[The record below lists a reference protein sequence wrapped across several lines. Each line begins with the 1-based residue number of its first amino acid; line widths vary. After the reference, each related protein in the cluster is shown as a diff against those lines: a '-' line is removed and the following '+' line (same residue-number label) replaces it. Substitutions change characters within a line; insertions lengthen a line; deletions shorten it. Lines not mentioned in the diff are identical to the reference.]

1 MGRCWVPSRG
11 STVRRSAGFR
21 GSRAGMLGAGLM
33 AVLLLSSLLAPWIAP
48 HAPLDQSFGIL
59 QQPSLSHP
67 FGTDELGRDVFSR
80 VLHGLRASLLVA
92 VATAVLAGLVG
103 VFLGLIAGYLGG
115 WVDAVV
121 MRLMDMVLAFPAMLL
136 AVVMV
141 AVMGGGLVPL
151 IIALTVVG
159 VPPYARLTRAAV
171 ISIRERGYVTAQRAA
186 GASTPDIM
194 ARTVLPN
201 SLGGAA
207 VQFVVAAS
215 TAVLTE
221 SGLSFLGLGL
231 PPPNPAL
238 GAMLAAGND
247 NLFIAP
253 WYALAIGLVITVVV
267 VALDLLGSG
276 LQRQFGAAARRSA
289 VVA

>member
-1 MGRCWVPSRG
+1 M
-11 STVRRSAGFR
+11 AG
-21 GSRAGMLGAGLM
+21 AMLLG
-33 AVLLLSSLLAPWIAP
+33 VLLLASLLAPWIAP
-48 HAPLDQSFGIL
+48 HPPLAQSFAQL
-59 QQPSLSHP
+59 QPPSVAHW

-80 VLHGLRASLLVA
+80 VLHGLRSSMLVA
-92 VATAVLAGLVG
+92 VASG
-103 VFLGLIAGYLGG
+103 VIAAFFGVVLGLLSGYLGG
-115 WVDAVV
+115 WLDAVI
-121 MRLMDMVLAFPAMLL
+121 MRMIDMILTFPAMLL

-159 VPPYARLTRAAV
+159 LPAYARLTRASV
-171 ISIRERGYVTAQRAA
+171 ISIRERAYVTAQRAA

-194 ARTVLPN
+194 TRTVLPN

-231 PPPNPAL
+231 PPPTPAL
-238 GAMLAAGND
+238 GAMLAAGNT

-253 WYALAIGLVITVVV
+253 WYAVVIGLTITLLV
-267 VALDLLGSG
+267 VALDLVGTG
-276 LQRQFGAAARRSA
+276 LQRKFGAASRRSA